1 VNFYPILKIKFEIY
15 FDLINM
21 KIYILLIVTNIGY
34 TQTISKQVIGTAG
47 KTQTNSNLKVSWT
60 TGEPVVGLMTAGGNQ
75 LGNGYYPA
83 MDLQALSL
91 EDNILEAQIKVYP
104 NPTSQ
109 MLYVSH
115 PEINSFG
122 IQIVDLNGKQ
132 VYSSTISKDQP
143 LDVSNYSQ
151 GMYLITIENKEAN
164 KKNTYKIIKD

>member
-1 VNFYPILKIKFEIY
+1 MKKTILF
-15 FDLINM
+15 FVLS
-21 KIYILLIVTNIGY
+21 VPFFGGA
-34 TQTISKQVIGTAG
+34 QTISKQVIGTAG

-83 MDLQALSL
+83 MDIQALSIDDVTL
-91 EDNILEAQIKVYP
+91 NVEIMLYP
-104 NPTSQ
+104 NPVSQ
-109 MLYVSH
+109 SLYVSH
-115 PEINSFG
+115 PELNSFG

-132 VYSSTISKDQP
+132 VYSGTISKDQP

-164 KKNTYKIIKD
+164 KKNTYKIIKK